1 MQSRVHFKYQALLL
15 ATELNI
21 IRHLISLLLA
31 RNVVSYII
39 STKSGANS
47 FFLLHSMTNTL
58 LVFRE
63 ILTTET
69 MRELDRERGVDRLKM
84 KQSPYSYFI
93 YIYYP
98 VFNTK

>member
-1 MQSRVHFKYQALLL
+1 
-15 ATELNI
+15 
-21 IRHLISLLLA
+21 
-31 RNVVSYII
+31 
-39 STKSGANS
+39 
-47 FFLLHSMTNTL
+47 MTNTL